1 MITERDSV
9 AVKRNFEN
17 KGFCSRSLFLS
28 LIIYL
33 IVSVGILIPIRINEA
48 HRFYFREEPFLLPIH
63 LFFIIRA
70 ILASRSFEAKPSRPF
85 LMQVIIFSPNI

>member
-17 KGFCSRSLFLS
+17 KGFCSRSLFFFS

-33 IVSVGILIPIRINEA
+33 NISVGILIPIRTNVA
-48 HRFYFREEPFLLPIH
+48 HRFREEPFLLPIH
-63 LFFIIRA
+63 LFFIIRG

-85 LMQVIIFSPNI
+85 LLQVIIFSPAI